1 MFKNVKLSVK
11 LIGSF
16 VIVAVITL
24 GVGFVGWQGAR
35 TLTGHLEE
43 VAKVRLP
50 SIQSLLEVESAFE
63 SLRVAQRT
71 LLNPNLKPEE
81 RARQFT
87 NVAKAREEYQ
97 RAWKVYE
104 PLPQTAE
111 EAKLWE
117 QFVVAVDE
125 WKQANNDYFTTVQ
138 ELEKVDILNPMRLR
152 RNLEQFR
159 GDHYKLMGDT
169 LNMAVTGKVF
179 EGGHED
185 TLCGFGKWMSAFQT
199 RNPVLSQALNAVKA
213 VHHTFHETVE
223 QVRNRVNQGDLA
235 AAKALVHTQMAPAAA
250 EVFNQF
256 QIMRQEAEKAE
267 NLYDRMNEAA
277 MVTAVEKQKKVVEL
291 LKGIIRINDD
301 VAHNASATAD
311 KDAARAKWMA
321 LTGMVAGFAVALA
334 FGIFLALSITRP
346 LNRVIAGLN
355 EGAEQVSSAS
365 GQVSSASQSLAQ
377 GASEQASSLEE
388 TSASLEEM
396 STMTQQ
402 NAANAGQ
409 ADNLMKEAKQVIG
422 RANGSMQQMT
432 GAMDSISKASEETS
446 KIIKTID
453 EIAFQTN
460 LLALNAAVEAARAG
474 EAGAGFAVVADE
486 VRNLA
491 MRAADAAK
499 NTASL
504 IEGTVKQVKDG
515 TALVST
521 TNTDFAEVEASA
533 SKVADLL
540 AEIASASKE
549 QAQGIGQV
557 NTAVTEMDKVTQQN
571 AASAEESASASEEMN
586 AQAEQMKAY
595 VEELVALVGGSDNGN
610 HQPSRK
616 PRVATRKPITAKK
629 AKTKSLQVAHHVG
642 AHQRAITPADVIP
655 LDDDFENF

>member
-1 MFKNVKLSVK
+1 MD
-11 LIGSF
+11 
-16 VIVAVITL
+16 
-24 GVGFVGWQGAR
+24 
-35 TLTGHLEE
+35 
-43 VAKVRLP
+43 
-50 SIQSLLEVESAFE
+50 ES
-63 SLRVAQRT
+63 S
-71 LLNPNLKPEE
+71 N
-81 RARQFT
+81 
-87 NVAKAREEYQ
+87 
-97 RAWKVYE
+97 KVYE

-111 EAKLWE
+111 GAKLWE
-117 QFVVAVDE
+117 QFVVAVDQ
-125 WKQANNDYFTTVQ
+125 WKKANNDYFTDVQ

-169 LNMAVTGKVF
+169 LTMAVTGKVF
-179 EGGHED
+179 EGGHDD
-185 TLCGFGKWMSAFQT
+185 TLCAFGKWMSTFQT
-199 RNPVLSQALNAVKA
+199 RNPVLAQALNSVRA

-223 QVRNRVNQGDLA
+223 QVRERVNRGDLTA
-235 AAKALVHTQMAPAAA
+235 AQTLIHGQMAPAAK
-250 EVFNQF
+250 EVFQQF

-267 NLYDRMNEAA
+267 DLYDRMNEAA
-277 MVTAVEKQKKVVEL
+277 MVTAVEKQRKALEL
-291 LKGIIRINDD
+291 LKGIIQINND
-301 VAHNASATAD
+301 VAHHVSATAD
-311 KDAARAKWMA
+311 KDEARSKWMA

-334 FGIFLALSITRP
+334 FGIFLALSITGP
-346 LNRVIAGLN
+346 LNRVIAGLT
-355 EGAEQVSSAS
+355 EGAEQVASAA

-377 GASEQASSLEE
+377 GASEQASSIEE

-396 STMTQQ
+396 SSMTQQ

-409 ADNLMKEAKQVIG
+409 ADHLMAEAKGVIG
-422 RANGSMQQMT
+422 RANGSMRQVT
-432 GAMDSISKASEETS
+432 GAMDSISQASEETS

-491 MRAADAAK
+491 MRAAEAAK
-499 NTASL
+499 NTARL

-521 TNTDFAEVEASA
+521 TNADFSEVEASA
-533 SKVADLL
+533 AKVAELL

-571 AASAEESASASEEMN
+571 AANAEESASASEEMN

-595 VEELVALVGGSDNGN
+595 VEELVAMVGGSGNGN
-610 HQPSRK
+610 RPPSRR
-616 PRVATRKPITAKK
+616 PRAATRKPITAKNTS
-629 AKTKSLQVAHHVG
+629 ARSLQVAQH
-642 AHQRAITPADVIP
+642 AAARQRAVVPAAVIP
-655 LDDDFENF
+655 LDDDFSNF